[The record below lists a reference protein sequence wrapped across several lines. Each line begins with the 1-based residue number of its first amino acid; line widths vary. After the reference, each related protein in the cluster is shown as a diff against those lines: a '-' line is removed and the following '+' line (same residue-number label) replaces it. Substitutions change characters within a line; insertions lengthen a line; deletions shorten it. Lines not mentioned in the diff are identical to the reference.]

1 MCPQQSPPDLRGRHH
16 PWEREV
22 WGVGTHVRR
31 CPRFL
36 FSLMLPED
44 SIGGG
49 GCEGHIRFPRFER
62 SPSRFHWQW
71 PRVALRILLL
81 LLGEQFRTPSLE
93 SVTIHTV
100 RPFLVGWL
108 VGSLMKMSGSPP
120 AMRKWPLKVSE
131 SSEEDANYVYAGS
144 FAGCV
149 VWQQGLLLH
158 ALKFLL
164 LDLLLFGDK
173 LLRNS
178 GQLFKS
184 KSTSLGV
191 L

>member
-1 MCPQQSPPDLRGRHH
+1 M
-16 PWEREV
+16 
-22 WGVGTHVRR
+22 
-31 CPRFL
+31 
-36 FSLMLPED
+36 
-44 SIGGG
+44 
-49 GCEGHIRFPRFER
+49 
-62 SPSRFHWQW
+62 
-71 PRVALRILLL
+71 
-81 LLGEQFRTPSLE
+81 
-93 SVTIHTV
+93 
-100 RPFLVGWL
+100 VGWL
-108 VGSLMKMSGSPP
+108 VDEDVGFSPP
-120 AMRKWPLKVSE
+120 ATRKRPSKVPE
-131 SSEEDANYVYAGS
+131 SLEEDANYVYAGS

-149 VWQQGLLLH
+149 VWQQGLLLLH

>member
-1 MCPQQSPPDLRGRHH
+1 MAA
-16 PWEREV
+16 EAAK
-22 WGVGTHVRR
+22 GTYG
-31 CPRFL
+31 FL
-36 FSLMLPED
+36 DSSALHRA
-44 SIGGG
+44 SIGSG
-49 GCEGHIRFPRFER
+49 RER
-62 SPSRFHWQW
+62 HYEYFFF
-71 PRVALRILLL
+71 
-81 LLGEQFRTPSLE
+81 LGEQFRTPSLE

-108 VGSLMKMSGSPP
+108 VGSLMKMWGSPP

-149 VWQQGLLLH
+149 FWQQGLLLH